1 MPCRPWVSVLW
12 CCQQEAGP
20 SAGNEGFFLKKTALH
35 IAFLV
40 LYCLALWIFNSN
52 LEFTRPGD
60 YPEGLEYARA
70 TVTRVVEQEMG
81 PDPDFDYIQVGKQ
94 TLELTIH
101 GGEYAG
107 KTITAPT
114 FVTRTT
120 QLAGQVGTKYIVGS
134 YDGFITS
141 TILYYDRTSLLV
153 LLVAA
158 FLAMV
163 LFYGAKKG
171 VAAIA
176 GLVVTLLNVVF
187 LFIPLLINGM
197 PAIPAAILVVLLSSL
212 YTMVVLNGV
221 CRKSMIATLCCT
233 ACTAFAGLL
242 AWIVSKVGNISTLN
256 TPEVEDLLFIT
267 QNSNFRI
274 DNLLVAGILIAA
286 MGAVMD
292 TSMSIVSALYELR
305 DQNPGISRQQLRQS
319 GMNIGKDVMG
329 TMTNTL
335 VLAFAGSSLNLMVI
349 YYMYCMP
356 AISLLNTDFMVVEI
370 VKGIIGS
377 MAVVLATPVTAI
389 ATSVLMEELPAPAP
403 KKKAG
408 AK

>member
-1 MPCRPWVSVLW
+1 M
-12 CCQQEAGP
+12 
-20 SAGNEGFFLKKTALH
+20 
-35 IAFLV
+35 
-40 LYCLALWIFNSN
+40 
-52 LEFTRPGD
+52 
-60 YPEGLEYARA
+60 
-70 TVTRVVEQEMG
+70 
-81 PDPDFDYIQVGKQ
+81 
-94 TLELTIH
+94 
-101 GGEYAG
+101 
-107 KTITAPT
+107 
-114 FVTRTT
+114 
-120 QLAGQVGTKYIVGS
+120 
-134 YDGFITS
+134 
-141 TILYYDRTSLLV
+141 
-153 LLVAA
+153 
-158 FLAMV
+158 
-163 LFYGAKKG
+163 
-171 VAAIA
+171 
-176 GLVVTLLNVVF
+176 
-187 LFIPLLINGM
+187 
-197 PAIPAAILVVLLSSL
+197 VLLSSL